1 MRWSL
6 RYSIFREGII
16 FDLVER
22 ILGADIWIICE
33 RMEDLVDDDSLLHRV

>member
-6 RYSIFREGII
+6 GYSVLREGII

-22 ILGADIWIICE
+22 VLGRDCWIVGQC
-33 RMEDLVDDDSLLHRV
+33 MEDLVDDSILLHRV